1 MWQLQTEVSMS
12 RNSCPGTQHAPSGS
26 PPHAGSSTTASRLKG
41 KGQDGFSLC
50 SPSQISWGASI
61 ISPSS
66 SITYLWFHSSLPT
79 LRHPLPVETVQSISL
94 NDCHPPKAL
103 KPQKTWGWCWQ
114 QGDKCIQCTKGFQ
127 EHTRKQRYCKQ
138 TGYALVRCGVMCIPG
153 GPNL

>member
-1 MWQLQTEVSMS
+1 MCQLQTEVSMH
-12 RNSCPGTQHAPSGS
+12 RNICLGTQHAPSGS
-26 PPHAGSSTTASRLKG
+26 PPHAGSSTTVSRLKG
-41 KGQDGFSLC
+41 KGQDGCSLC
-50 SPSQISWGASI
+50 SPSRISRGASI

-66 SITYLWFHSSLPT
+66 SITCLWFHSSLPT
-79 LRHPLPVETVQSISL
+79 LRRPLPVETVQSILL

-114 QGDKCIQCTKGFQ
+114 QGDKGIQCTKGFW

-138 TGYALVRCGVMCIPG
+138 MGYVLLRCGVMCIPG